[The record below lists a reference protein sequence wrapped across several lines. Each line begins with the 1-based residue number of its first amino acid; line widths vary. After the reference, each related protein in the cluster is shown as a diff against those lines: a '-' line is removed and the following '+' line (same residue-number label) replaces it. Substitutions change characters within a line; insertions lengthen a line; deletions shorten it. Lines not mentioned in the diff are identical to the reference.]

1 MSTEGDSLKRRRS
14 VGFSYAGLSDACH
27 KVHLFLSEPPRELV
41 CAIGAGVVNDPVTSS
56 ACGHH
61 YCKQCIVPLL
71 ETSTCCPVTGCE
83 VKLTANDLRPTPALT
98 SKAKQ
103 LLVRCPN
110 DVRGCA
116 WSGPLADREPH
127 AKICK
132 QLLPITCEMCKR
144 LIPRDKMARHASKD
158 CPKLPAVC
166 PRCDAAMLAVDVE
179 RHLSS
184 ECPKRSITGI
194 APPPT
199 LDIRPS
205 SPKLGVDE
213 YNDVEVLKIPVFD
226 PSASPRSS
234 ILRKAAWGEDSPPRS
249 VSPSPLKTSASQQSI
264 QSDGVC
270 PRKEANDLADGK
282 RLLKARRR
290 KEQQQQLLQQ
300 QQQQLQQQS
309 SGTPPQPAN
318 GPSGSASSPSSTAS
332 SPLNASFS
340 TVSAGMPPT
349 LSSSDLWAGVEKA
362 RDKLASAGP
371 GGSSAAGHDEAV
383 SLLLSAVSSLQD
395 RVLTLEAENR
405 GLKAALSSQ
414 HLPTSPE
421 MSVSRPL
428 SRITSPTHMAQTLA
442 PLRPSPLTTH
452 INR

>member
-270 PRKEANDLADGK
+270 PRKEANDLADG
-282 RLLKARRR
+282 
-290 KEQQQQLLQQ
+290 
-300 QQQQLQQQS
+300 
-309 SGTPPQPAN
+309 N
-318 GPSGSASSPSSTAS
+318 
-332 SPLNASFS
+332 PLNASFS